1 MGFLFFKVIKE
12 LLIMTDQ
19 QNQIKL
25 IALRI
30 SDMREIRGIS
40 IEEMAKL
47 KQISDRAGGAFS

>member
-1 MGFLFFKVIKE
+1 MN
-12 LLIMTDQ
+12 DQ

-40 IEEMAKL
+40 LEKMAELMEMPIQEYISYEEG
-47 KQISDRAGGAFS
+47 KQDFSFSFLCR